1 MKTKIILETLVLA
14 AALTATQAGAAPI
27 SLQGSTITG
36 TYNGAANG
44 LLGLDHGFAAEPG
57 SNTTAVDPAGYPDLE
72 FLTADYLFGIDF
84 STTGQF
90 TVYSNDSIT
99 NPANYRLVFDFG
111 AGFAQKIGGFT
122 VLDTSGVASL
132 PALSVLNDHTIAID
146 LSSVSWNSEFGAF
159 SVQIDAA
166 AAAAVPEPGSAA
178 LALAG
183 VAGLALARRRKH
195 AAQR

>member
-14 AALTATQAGAAPI
+14 AALTASQAGAAPV

-36 TYNGAANG
+36 TYNGTAG
-44 LLGLDHGFAAEPG
+44 GMLGLDSGFTPGPG
-57 SNTTAVDPAGYPDLE
+57 SNTTAIEPGDPIGVE
-72 FLTADYLFGIDF
+72 FFTGDYLFGIDF
-84 STTGQF
+84 TTTGRL
-90 TVYSNDSIT
+90 TVLSNGFVPV
-99 NPANYRLVFDFG
+99 PADYRMVFDFG

-132 PALSVLNDHTIAID
+132 PALSVLNTHTIAID

-159 SVQIDAA
+159 SVQIDAET
-166 AAAAVPEPGSAA
+166 AAAVPEPGSAA

-183 VAGLALARRRKH
+183 GAGLAQARRRKH